1 MSAPDRDADASVPD
15 AGEPDSYE
23 SARDELLSIVR
34 RLEAGGS
41 SLQESIELWE
51 RGEQLAKRCQEFLDG
66 ARRRIAPADDT
77 ATTEASPDPTSP

>member
-1 MSAPDRDADASVPD
+1 MSAPDRDADAVVPD
-15 AGEPDSYE
+15 TGEPASYE
-23 SARDELLSIVR
+23 SARDELLGIVR

-66 ARRRIAPADDT
+66 ARRRIAPADET
-77 ATTEASPDPTSP
+77 AAAADSSDPASP